1 MGLTGTAAE
10 AGDRCPAGFNRL
22 SDSANRNLRATS
34 GLVMEEHL
42 AERSTTEAL
51 VMSPGRLDEI
61 AERYG
66 APPLAIEVRGLR
78 KTYRGSRRQPPKEA
92 LKGIDLEVPRGSIFG
107 LLGPNGAGKSTL
119 INILAGLVV
128 KSEGTA
134 RIWGFDIDRNPRR
147 GRRSI
152 GVVPQELNLDAF
164 FTPRETLDIQAGLY
178 GVPRGERRTEEILA
192 AVGLA
197 DKADAY
203 ARTLSGGMRRRLLVA
218 KALIH
223 EPPVVVLDEP
233 TAGVDVELRRSL
245 WGYMRR
251 LNRQGVTVVLTTHY
265 LEEAEA
271 MCDRIAIID
280 QGEVVACDD
289 KEILIRRLDEKRL
302 TVVVAE
308 PVGALPP
315 ALAPF
320 GARLEGDRR
329 IVLLYRPSRARVGEM
344 LDAIRASGLTITDLA
359 TAEADLEQLFLQLT
373 GTGGGSTTRPDD
385 ALEAAPVAD

>member
-1 MGLTGTAAE
+1 MDRPVSNGTLQVE
-10 AGDRCPAGFNRL
+10 PVL
-22 SDSANRNLRATS
+22 
-34 GLVMEEHL
+34 E
-42 AERSTTEAL
+42 
-51 VMSPGRLDEI
+51 PGRLDQI
-61 AERYG
+61 TRRYG
-66 APPLAIEVRGLR
+66 APPLAIEVKGLR
-78 KTYRGSRRQPPKEA
+78 KVYAGSRRRPPIEA

-119 INILAGLVV
+119 INILAGLVI
-128 KSEGTA
+128 KTAGSA
-134 RIWGFDIDRNPRR
+134 RIWDFDIDAHPRR
-147 GRRSI
+147 ARRSI

-178 GVPRGERRTEEILA
+178 GVPKRERRTDEILA

-223 EPPVVVLDEP
+223 QPPVVVLDEP

-245 WGYMRR
+245 WSYMRR
-251 LNRQGVTVVLTTHY
+251 LNQEGVTVVLTTHY

-280 QGEVVACDD
+280 QGEVVACED
-289 KEILIRRLDEKRL
+289 KDQLIRRIDEKQM

-308 PVGALPP
+308 EIDELPP
-315 ALAPF
+315 ALLAL
-320 GARLEGDRR
+320 GARLEPPDR
-329 IVLLYRPSRARVGEM
+329 IVLHYRPSRARAGDL
-344 LDAIRASGLTITDLA
+344 LDAIRSSGLTIIDLA
-359 TAEADLEQLFLQLT
+359 TTEADLEQAFLRLT
-373 GTGGGSTTRPDD
+373 RSG
-385 ALEAAPVAD
+385 AAPADGM